1 MYSFPFTLG
10 VAERFRDN
18 LETKLTELSEVELPF
33 SLSRFLRDRFLQLGG
48 EDYPLAAIFV
58 IFLAISL
65 FFETVRA
72 AIMHMAKK
80 KDTKELNI
88 LEMK

>member
-1 MYSFPFTLG
+1 MYGFPVAVG
-10 VAERFRDN
+10 VAQEFRDN

-48 EDYPLAAIFV
+48 EDYPLAAIFI
-58 IFLAISL
+58 IFLAIS
-65 FFETVRA
+65 FFNEMIRFAV
-72 AIMHMAKK
+72 MHMAKK
-80 KDTKELNI
+80 RDTKELNI

>member
-1 MYSFPFTLG
+1 MYGLPISLS
-10 VAERFRDN
+10 VAENFRDN

-48 EDYPLAAIFV
+48 ADYPLAAIFI

-65 FFETVRA
+65 FFEIIRA
-72 AIMHMAKK
+72 SIMRMAKQ